1 MRPTPQSH
9 RPLIPTVNLSGS
21 WVFRSLGISLVFWVF
36 GSLGISPSAMA
47 EEERTHTE
55 EQLKQLE
62 QAGELAPEQDA
73 RPANLSDLTKGEP
86 LQHPRKG
93 KLVVWHLGPTGII
106 GVFSG
111 DHLSGDQFIVQA
123 THPGSPAD
131 GKILPGDVITGLN
144 GKKFQAGGHL
154 GVLIGDAIIEAE
166 REINAG
172 KITIEIWRD
181 HNYVKRNAK
190 RDLAG
195 VDIDTLFK
203 QATDDAGLYDWQSD
217 EQRTETVKQSGFDE
231 FPIVPETLS
240 VELTLRVLPEY
251 SDTAPY
257 DCPKTAFILDEAWK
271 HLEQTFIADPRNS
284 RSGRGGVIE
293 AIALVASGKPEH
305 REIVRQWVR
314 GPHSP
319 WKPPAEPIGAI
330 FEPNYRGG
338 KGSRSWHMGFTG
350 LSAALYLDATG
361 DDFVRP
367 AVEKFAIE
375 TAMGQS
381 VLGTWGHTFAFP
393 SFNGGEFN
401 QANPGYGALNAAGN
415 RCFFL
420 ITLAKK
426 LGIEDPR
433 IDAAIERSRKFFGSF
448 VDQGA
453 IPYGDHGAADTD
465 DSNGKNTGA
474 AFAHALLGDDHA
486 AKYFATMSAHASFT
500 RRGGHAHD
508 YHGNWSSWAAALC
521 GPEVRIMAERNMRW
535 RRTLCRLHD
544 GSFVYI
550 SKYSALRNPTA
561 TEVLHQAFIHRQTLI
576 TGKEINP
583 DHQLKG
589 RDLEQLLIS
598 ARNQFNDDTLIEK
611 VGPPWTERSTA
622 ELLDLLDLFI
632 PVGRTRIAD
641 ELGKRYLAGEADIL
655 PKLLELLGHEQPRFR
670 DGALAALRACGE
682 NIILENLT
690 KIIPLLDDPHDF
702 VRIRA
707 FKVMSHA
714 TGKPE
719 VRLAMVKSLQN
730 PGDALEPNSVGNTAQ
745 SILFATDTELANSPF
760 TAGLDPDLVRTALE
774 NVLLLDPAGN
784 RPVVGSRLKTWDIET
799 LIPIAGA
806 LTYTADIEQVGD
818 QMFNSR
824 ASNARAMLVKAGFIE
839 GYEGSAHLARRLAAV
854 RRDIRPH
861 VAFKRPVI
869 DPDAARENPGAFKP
883 FIPFLQA
890 VLLAQPTMRV
900 ANLEKE
906 TFSTQDILDEIIAAK
921 ETNLPSLTTEVA
933 KRFQQ
938 ELDALDGAGARIRQ
952 CQSELKD
959 PASRQYLRQIAAI
972 TALAE
977 LMGPDALEDITPH
990 LGHPYWRVR
999 EHAIATAT
1007 PLAKAGGSAIL
1018 TSQLT
1023 TQSDPVILTG
1033 ILQTLGAAKTTNALP
1048 ATRTALKHANPHVR
1062 AAAIRA
1068 TVAIAGP
1075 DAIQETLAHL
1085 TTTTHLDDLI
1095 ACEEALLTLRD
1106 NPAATATI
1114 RDGIAK
1120 ILPTADPETQRPVA
1134 YHILAKLGDDASIAL
1149 LEKAVTTDS
1158 VTEFDQ
1164 IIQALSYSPNRKVD
1178 TILLTLAAAS
1188 EANAKA
1194 IAPHAARRL
1203 VIGPAGIGDITPKEQ
1218 MDFAEPMLKLAI
1230 DLGLVD
1236 YLARIREARA
1246 LRSLLYCLQQG
1257 FTASAENLV
1266 RNAESLDADQLTPA
1280 DRAVAVEAVRN
1291 VIEYIEITQL
1301 RGGAEANLDN
1311 KGYAIWKTLQAR
1323 AGKALL
1329 QIHKPETTPIPTLDP
1344 LLLD

>member
-1 MRPTPQSH
+1 MKHTLA
-9 RPLIPTVNLSGS
+9 LILFAVLPI
-21 WVFRSLGISLVFWVF
+21 F
-36 GSLGISPSAMA
+36 AQ
-47 EEERTHTE
+47 EERTHTE

-106 GVFSG
+106 GVLSG
-111 DHLSGDQFIVQA
+111 DHLSGDQFLVQA
-123 THPGSPAD
+123 THPGSPAE

-172 KITIEIWRD
+172 KITFDIWRD

-190 RDLAG
+190 RDVAG
-195 VDIDTLFK
+195 VDIDTLFQ
-203 QATDDAGLYDWQSD
+203 QATEDDGLYDWQSD
-217 EQRTETVKQSGFDE
+217 EQRTEAVKQSGFDE
-231 FPIVPETLS
+231 FPIEPENLS
-240 VELTLRVLPEY
+240 VELTLRVLPDY

-257 DCPKTAFILDEAWK
+257 DCPKTAFILEEAWK
-271 HLEQTFIADPRNS
+271 HLEQTFIADPSNS
-284 RSGRGGVIE
+284 RSGRGGIIE

-319 WKPPAEPIGAI
+319 WKPPVEPIGAI

-338 KGSRSWHMGFTG
+338 KGFRSWHMGFNG

-361 DDFVRP
+361 DDYVRP

-381 VLGTWGHTFAFP
+381 ALGSWGHTFAYP

-433 IDAAIERSRKFFGSF
+433 VDAAIERSRKFFGSY

-453 IPYGDHGAADTD
+453 IPYGDHVAAGTD
-465 DSNGKNTGA
+465 DSNGKNTGV
-474 AFAHALLGDDHA
+474 AFAMALLGDDYG
-486 AKYFATMSAHASFT
+486 AKYFATMSAHCSFT

-550 SKYSALRNPTA
+550 SKYGALRNPTA

-583 DHQLKG
+583 DLQLKG

-598 ARNQFNDDTLIEK
+598 ARSQFNDETLIEK
-611 VGPPWTERSTA
+611 VGQPMLERSTA
-622 ELLDLLDLFI
+622 ELFDLLDIFI

-655 PKLLELLGHEQPRFR
+655 PKLLELLDHEQPRFR
-670 DGALAALRACGE
+670 DGALATIRACGE
-682 NIILENLT
+682 NIVLENLT
-690 KIIPLLDDPHDF
+690 QIIPLLDDPHDF

-707 FKVMSHA
+707 FKVMAHA

-730 PGDALEPNSVGNTAQ
+730 PGDAIEPNSLGNTAQ

-760 TAGLDPDLVRTALE
+760 TAGLDPDLVRNALE
-774 NVLLLDPAGN
+774 HVLLLDPAGN
-784 RPVVGSRLKTWDIET
+784 RPFLGSRIEVWEQET
-799 LIPIAGA
+799 VIPIAGA
-806 LTYTADIEQVGD
+806 LVYTADIDQVGD

-824 ASNARAMLVKAGFIE
+824 SRQARAMLVKAGFRE
-839 GYEGSAHLARRLAAV
+839 GYEGSAHLARKLAAV

-869 DPDAARENPGAFKP
+869 DPDVARENPGAFKP
-883 FIPFLQA
+883 FIPYLET
-890 VLLAQPTMRV
+890 VLLDQPTMRV

-921 ETNLPSLTTEVA
+921 DSTLPSLTAEIA

-938 ELDALDGAGARIRQ
+938 ELDALDGAGAQIRH
-952 CQSELKD
+952 CRDELND
-959 PASRQYLRQIAAI
+959 TTSREYLRQIAAI
-972 TALAE
+972 SALAE
-977 LMGPDALEDITPH
+977 LMGPDAIEDLVPW

-999 EHAIATAT
+999 DHAITTAT
-1007 PLAKAGGSAIL
+1007 TLAKAGGPVFL
-1018 TSQLT
+1018 TSAFT
-1023 TQSDPVILTG
+1023 TATDPEVLTG
-1033 ILQTLGAAKTTNALP
+1033 ILATLGQSRVTSALATTRAAI
-1048 ATRTALKHANPHVR
+1048 KHGDPLVR

-1068 TVAIAGP
+1068 NLQIAGP
-1075 DAIQETLAHL
+1075 AAIDETLAHL
-1085 TTTTHLDDLI
+1085 AAATTIDERI

-1106 NPAATATI
+1106 DPAATARI
-1114 RDGIAK
+1114 RAGVAK
-1120 ILPTADPETQRPVA
+1120 LLSSSDSETLRPVL
-1134 YHILAKLGDDASIAL
+1134 YHTLAKLGDDASLAI
-1149 LEKAVTTDS
+1149 LENAAATDS
-1158 VTEFDQ
+1158 IREFND
-1164 IIQALSYSPNRKVD
+1164 IIQALSYAPNRKVD
-1178 TILLTLAAAS
+1178 GIFLTLAAVS
-1188 EANAKA
+1188 PANAKA
-1194 IAPHAARRL
+1194 IAPHAVRRL
-1203 VIGPAGIGDITPKEQ
+1203 VIGPNGFGDITPIEQ
-1218 MDFAEPMLKLAI
+1218 MDFAEPMLKLAL
-1230 DLGLVD
+1230 DNKLVE
-1236 YLARIREARA
+1236 YLSRIHDARA
-1246 LRSLLYCLQQG
+1246 LRSLVYCLQQG
-1257 FTASAENLV
+1257 HQAAAENLI
-1266 RNAESLDADQLTPA
+1266 RNAEGLGDDLTPA

-1291 VIEYIEITQL
+1291 VIEFIEVTRL
-1301 RGGAEANLDN
+1301 RGGAEANMDKDDN
-1311 KGYAIWKTLQAR
+1311 YAEWKALQAR

-1329 QIHKPETTPIPTLDP
+1329 EIHQPETAPIPTFDP

>member
-1 MRPTPQSH
+1 MKQSLALLLFAVL
-9 RPLIPTVNLSGS
+9 PI
-21 WVFRSLGISLVFWVF
+21 F
-36 GSLGISPSAMA
+36 AQ

-106 GVFSG
+106 GVLSG
-111 DHLSGDQFIVQA
+111 DHLSGDQFLVQA

-154 GVLIGDAIIEAE
+154 GILIGDAIIEAE

-172 KITIEIWRD
+172 KITFEIWRD

-190 RDLAG
+190 RDVAG

-203 QATDDAGLYDWQSD
+203 RATDDAGLYDWQSD
-217 EQRTETVKQSGFDE
+217 EQRTETVKKSGFDE
-231 FPIVPETLS
+231 FPIVPENLS

-257 DCPKTAFILDEAWK
+257 DCPKTAFILEEAWK
-271 HLEQTFIADPRNS
+271 HLEQTFIADPKNRH
-284 RSGRGGVIE
+284 SGRGGVIE

-319 WKPPAEPIGAI
+319 WKPPVEPIGAM

-338 KGSRSWHMGFTG
+338 GGKRSWHMGFTG

-433 IDAAIERSRKFFGSF
+433 VDAAIERSRKFFGSF

-474 AFAHALLGDDHA
+474 AFAHALLGDDYA
-486 AKYFATMSAHASFT
+486 AKYFATMSTHASFT

-550 SKYSALRNPTA
+550 SKYGALRNPTA

-583 DHQLKG
+583 ELQLKG

-598 ARNQFNDDTLIEK
+598 ARTQFNDDTLIEK
-611 VGPPWTERSTA
+611 VGPPMLERSTA

-641 ELGKRYLAGEADIL
+641 ELGKRYLAGEAEIL
-655 PKLLELLGHEQPRFR
+655 PKLLELLNHEQPRFR
-670 DGALAALRACGE
+670 DGALAAIRACGE
-682 NIILENLT
+682 NIVLENLT
-690 KIIPLLDDPHDF
+690 QIILLLDDPHDF

-730 PGDALEPNSVGNTAQ
+730 PGEASEPNSLGNTAQ

-784 RPVVGSRLKTWDIET
+784 RPFLGSRIDVWEQET
-799 LIPIAGA
+799 VIPIAGT
-806 LTYTADIEQVGD
+806 LVYTADIDQVGD

-824 ASNARAMLVKAGFIE
+824 SRQARDMLIKAGFIE
-839 GYEGSAHLARRLAAV
+839 GHEGYGYLARKLAAV

-861 VAFKRPVI
+861 VAFKRPVV
-869 DPDAARENPGAFKP
+869 DPDAVTANPVAFKALIEP
-883 FIPFLQA
+883 LQT
-890 VLLAQPTMRV
+890 VLISNPSMRV
-900 ANLEKE
+900 ENIEKQS
-906 TFSTQDILDEIIAAK
+906 FALIDMYDRIATA
-921 ETNLPSLTTEVA
+921 TGTPPPSIATAVS
-933 KRFQQ
+933 KRFEQ
-938 ELDALDGAGARIRQ
+938 ELADIQGAGAQIRH
-952 CQSELKD
+952 CQVELKD
-959 PASRQYLRQIAAI
+959 PTKRTYFRQIAAMDQ
-972 TALAE
+972 LAE
-977 LMGPDALEDITPH
+977 LLGPDAIADLVPY

-999 EHAIATAT
+999 EHAQATAAR
-1007 PLAKAGGSAIL
+1007 LAKAGGAVFL
-1018 TSQLT
+1018 TQAF
-1023 TQSDPVILTG
+1023 
-1033 ILQTLGAAKTTNALP
+1033 AAES
-1048 ATRTALKHANPHVR
+1048 NP
-1062 AAAIRA
+1062 
-1068 TVAIAGP
+1068 
-1075 DAIQETLAHL
+1075 ETLAGILDTLGESRTTSALATTRSAITHAHPAVRGAAIHATIAIGGADGIPEILAHL
-1085 TTTTHLDDLI
+1085 AQSKDINDLI
-1095 ACEEALLTLRD
+1095 ACEEALLTLRED
-1106 NPAATATI
+1106 PAATTAI
-1114 RDGIAK
+1114 REGLEK
-1120 ILPTADPETQRPVA
+1120 ILPNTDASTQRPVA
-1134 YHILAKLGDDASIAL
+1134 YHILAKLGDTASIAI
-1149 LEKAVTTDS
+1149 LEKAGNTDS
-1158 VTEFDQ
+1158 IIEFNH
-1164 IIQALSYSPNRKVD
+1164 IVQALSYSPNRDVD
-1178 TILLTLAAAS
+1178 AILLNLAAAS

-1194 IAPHAARRL
+1194 IAPHTARRMVL
-1203 VIGPAGIGDITPKEQ
+1203 GPNGYGDITPAQQ
-1218 MDFAEPMLKLAI
+1218 MDFAEPMLRHALDTNLI
-1230 DLGLVD
+1230 GFLST
-1236 YLARIREARA
+1236 IHEARA
-1246 LRSLLYCLQQG
+1246 LRTLLYCLEQG
-1257 FTASAENLV
+1257 HRSAAENLI
-1266 RNAESLDADQLTPA
+1266 RNAESIDGDSLTPD
-1280 DRAVAVEAVRN
+1280 DRKIAVEAVRSA
-1291 VIEYIEITQL
+1291 IEYIEVTRL
-1301 RGGAEANLDN
+1301 RGGPEARMGKDDN
-1311 KGYAIWKTLQAR
+1311 YAQWRALQAR

-1329 QIHKPETTPIPTLDP
+1329 QIHKPESAPIPTLDP